1 MNNNLVLNFLDQIN
15 KFNKKILDEL
25 KNQKLTEK
33 TKKLIEEESSLVS
46 TLETYIKESNST
58 DVIDK
63 SSHSE
68 ELVVTMTEL
77 SKLVENII
85 KTEYKLDNFVKVYD
99 DVIEITI
106 NSKNHDTALAAK
118 IMSSVEKKYKNMYIS
133 VSFKE

>member
-1 MNNNLVLNFLDQIN
+1 MNNNLVLNFLEQIN

-25 KNQKLTEK
+25 KNQELTDK

-46 TLETYIKESNST
+46 TLETYIKESSST
-58 DVIDK
+58 ELVDK

-85 KTEYKLDNFVKVYD
+85 KTIPTLKEDDDKTLNNILTTSAINIVSKVL
-99 DVIEITI
+99 EI
-106 NSKNHDTALAAK
+106 S
-118 IMSSVEKKYKNMYIS
+118 EKKNK
-133 VSFKE
+133 

>member
-1 MNNNLVLNFLDQIN
+1 MNNNLVLNFLEQIN

-25 KNQKLTEK
+25 KNQELTEK

-46 TLETYIKESNST
+46 TLETYIKESSST
-58 DVIDK
+58 ELVDK

-85 KTEYKLDNFVKVYD
+85 KTIPTLKEDDDKTLNNILTTSAINIVSKVL
-99 DVIEITI
+99 EI
-106 NSKNHDTALAAK
+106 S
-118 IMSSVEKKYKNMYIS
+118 EKKNK
-133 VSFKE
+133 